1 MTIEKTGR
9 LFLTVTGTMAFTVV
23 LPDML
28 YNNAPVELLLFIGG
42 LAGVVYGVLGLA
54 KR

>member
-1 MTIEKTGR
+1 MNIEKTGR
-9 LFLTVTGTMAFTVV
+9 LFLTVTGTMATTLV

-28 YNNAPVELLLFIGG
+28 YNNAPIELIMFVGG
-42 LAGVVYGVLGLA
+42 IAGGVYGVYGLA